1 MGVVRLQSIKNS
13 VSFYLGMAIGAIN
26 TVFIYPYAFEDN
38 PEYFGLIQV
47 IIAYSILFAITTVGV
62 PKVFLRFFP
71 EIKSKSQLYFFSLI
85 TPLIGLAALLLYFL
99 FKEQLFSIINASDL
113 LKDNFFYIIILV
125 FFIGFFDVL
134 TAISR
139 SFLDSTT
146 PVFINEVF
154 LKIYS
159 MSMLF
164 LYWFGFLS
172 FDNFLKIY
180 FFRFFLGNL
189 LFYLLFKLKI
199 NAFLYLISLH

>member
-47 IIAYSILFAITTVGV
+47 IIAYSILVATITTVGV

-85 TPLIGLAALLLYFL
+85 TPLIGFLAALLLYFL

-113 LKDNFFYIIILV
+113 LKDNFFYIILLV
-125 FFIGFFDVL
+125 FL
-134 TAISR
+134 
-139 SFLDSTT
+139 L
-146 PVFINEVF
+146 VF
-154 LKIYS
+154 LI
-159 MSMLF
+159 F
-164 LYWFGFLS
+164 LQ
-172 FDNFLKIY
+172 
-180 FFRFFLGNL
+180 
-189 LFYLLFKLKI
+189 
-199 NAFLYLISLH
+199 LYLDLF